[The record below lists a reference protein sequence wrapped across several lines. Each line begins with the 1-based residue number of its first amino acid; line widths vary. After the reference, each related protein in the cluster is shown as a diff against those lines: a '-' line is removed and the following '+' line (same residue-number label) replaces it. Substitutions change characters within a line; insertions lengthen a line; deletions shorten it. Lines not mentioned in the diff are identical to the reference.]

1 MKPVIVSAIAAAAVA
16 MAAPAFAKSG
26 DGPEVEIRHAVA
38 RVAVIVE
45 DRADIAVEV
54 EQGSSGLPAIQVSR
68 VGNEVRIDG
77 GLRRR
82 GFLNRR
88 DRIRECR
95 SGPEN
100 AARPGDG
107 ASVEVRDLG
116 RINISDAPL
125 IVIRTP
131 RNVDVSAS
139 GAVFGSVGRGATSVE
154 LGNGGC
160 GSWNVANTEGA
171 VSVSIGG
178 SGDMR
183 VGTSTSLDISI
194 GGSGSVIAGA
204 TGGLDIAIG
213 GSGSVTAGVARDLD
227 VSIAGSGDVS
237 VARIDGPM
245 DVSIAGSGDVTVRD
259 GTSPDVDI
267 SILGSGDVS
276 FGGAAVD
283 VDVSLAG
290 SGDVTI
296 ARATGAVSRS
306 VAGGGDIRIG
316 S

>member
-1 MKPVIVSAIAAAAVA
+1 MKPVITSAIVAAVA
-16 MAAPAFAKSG
+16 VMAAPAFAK

-54 EQGSSGLPAIQVSR
+54 EQGSSGLPAIQVTR

-82 GFLNRR
+82 GFLNRSNG
-88 DRIRECR
+88 IRECR

-100 AARPGDG
+100 AQRPGDG

-131 RNVDVSAS
+131 RQVDVSAS
-139 GAVFGSVGRGATSVE
+139 GAVFGSVGRGASSVE
-154 LGNGGC
+154 LGSIGC
-160 GSWNVANTEGA
+160 GYWNVANTEGP
-171 VSVSIGG
+171 VSLSIGG
-178 SGDMR
+178 SGGIR
-183 VGTSTSLDISI
+183 AGSSTSLDISI
-194 GGSGSVIAGA
+194 GGSGSVTAGA
-204 TGGLDIAIG
+204 TRDLEIAIG
-213 GSGSVTAGVARDLD
+213 GSGDVA
-227 VSIAGSGDVS
+227 
-237 VARIDGPM
+237 VARIDGLL
-245 DVSIAGSGDVTVRD
+245 DVAIGGSGDVIVRD
-259 GTSPDVDI
+259 GTSPDVSI
-267 SILGSGDVS
+267 SIAGSGDVN
-276 FGGAAVD
+276 FGGVAGD
-283 VDVSLAG
+283 VDVSIAG
-290 SGDVTI
+290 GGDVTI

-306 VAGGGDIRIG
+306 VAGSGDIRIG

>member
-1 MKPVIVSAIAAAAVA
+1 MKPVITSAVIAAVAA
-16 MAAPAFAKSG
+16 MAAPAFAK
-26 DGPEVEIRHAVA
+26 DGPEVEIDHAVA

-54 EQGSSGLPAIQVSR
+54 EQGTSGLPAIQVTR

-88 DRIRECR
+88 DSIQDCR
-95 SGPEN
+95 SGPDN

-107 ASVEVRDLG
+107 ASVEVRDHG

-131 RNVDVSAS
+131 RQVNVSAS
-139 GAVFGSVGRGATSVE
+139 GAVFGSVGRGASSVD
-154 LGNGGC
+154 LGASGC
-160 GSWNVANTEGA
+160 GYWNVANTEGP
-171 VSVSIGG
+171 VSLSIAG

-183 VGTSTSLDISI
+183 AGTSASLDISI
-194 GGSGSVIAGA
+194 AGSGSAS
-204 TGGLDIAIG
+204 GG
-213 GSGSVTAGVARDLD
+213 VTRELD
-227 VSIAGSGDVS
+227 VSIAGSGDVA

-245 DVSIAGSGDVTVRD
+245 DVSIAGSGDVVVRD
-259 GTSPDVDI
+259 GTSPEVSI
-267 SILGSGDVS
+267 SIMGSGDVT
-276 FGGAAVD
+276 FGGVAGD
-283 VDVSLAG
+283 VDVSMAG
-290 SGDVTI
+290 GGDVTI

-306 VAGGGDIRIG
+306 IAGSGDIRIG

>member
-1 MKPVIVSAIAAAAVA
+1 MKPVITSAIIAAVAA
-16 MAAPAFAKSG
+16 MAAPAFAK
-26 DGPEVEIRHAVA
+26 DGPEVEIDHAVA

-54 EQGSSGLPAIQVSR
+54 EQGTSGLPAIQVTR

-88 DRIRECR
+88 DSIQECR
-95 SGPEN
+95 SGPDN

-107 ASVEVRDLG
+107 ASVEVRDHG

-131 RNVDVSAS
+131 RQVNVSAS
-139 GAVFGSVGRGATSVE
+139 GAVFGSVGRGASSVD
-154 LGNGGC
+154 LGASGC
-160 GSWNVANTEGA
+160 GYWNVANTEGP
-171 VSVSIGG
+171 VSLSIAG

-183 VGTSTSLDISI
+183 AGTSASLDISI
-194 GGSGSVIAGA
+194 AGSGSAS
-204 TGGLDIAIG
+204 GG
-213 GSGSVTAGVARDLD
+213 VTRDLD
-227 VSIAGSGDVS
+227 VSITGSGDVA

-245 DVSIAGSGDVTVRD
+245 DVSIAGSGDVVVRD
-259 GTSPDVDI
+259 GTSPEVSI
-267 SILGSGDVS
+267 SIMGSGDVT
-276 FGGAAVD
+276 FGGVAGD
-283 VDVSLAG
+283 VDVSMAG
-290 SGDVTI
+290 GGDVTI

-306 VAGGGDIRIG
+306 IAGSGDIRIG

>member
-1 MKPVIVSAIAAAAVA
+1 MKPVITSAIVAAVA
-16 MAAPAFAKSG
+16 VMAAPAFAK
-26 DGPEVEIRHAVA
+26 DGPEVEIDHAVA

-54 EQGSSGLPAIQVSR
+54 EQGTSGLPAIQVTR

-82 GFLNRR
+82 GFLNRSNG
-88 DRIRECR
+88 IRECR

-100 AARPGDG
+100 AQRPGDG

-131 RNVDVSAS
+131 RQVDISTS

-154 LGNGGC
+154 LGSAGC
-160 GSWNVANTEGA
+160 GDWNVANTDGP
-171 VSVSIGG
+171 VSLSIAG

-183 VGTSTSLDISI
+183 AGTSASLEVNIA
-194 GGSGSVIAGA
+194 GSGSASAGA
-204 TGGLDIAIG
+204 TRELDA
-213 GSGSVTAGVARDLD
+213 
-227 VSIAGSGDVS
+227 SIAGSGDVS
-237 VARIDGPM
+237 VARVDGNI
-245 DVSIAGSGDVTVRD
+245 DVSIAGSGDVVVRAGD
-259 GTSPDVDI
+259 SPDVDI
-267 SILGSGDVS
+267 SILGSGDVN
-276 FGGAAVD
+276 FGGVAGNVD
-283 VDVSLAG
+283 ISLAG
-290 SGDVTI
+290 GGDVNI
-296 ARATGAVSRS
+296 ARATGSVSRS
-306 VAGGGDIRIG
+306 VAGSGDIRIG

>member
-1 MKPVIVSAIAAAAVA
+1 MKPVITSAVIAAVAA
-16 MAAPAFAKSG
+16 MAAPAFAK
-26 DGPEVEIRHAVA
+26 DGPEVEIDHAVA

-54 EQGSSGLPAIQVSR
+54 EQGTSGLPAIQVTR

-88 DRIRECR
+88 DSIQECR
-95 SGPEN
+95 SGPDN

-107 ASVEVRDLG
+107 ASVEVRDHG

-131 RNVDVSAS
+131 RQVNVSAS
-139 GAVFGSVGRGATSVE
+139 GAVFGSVGRGASSVD
-154 LGNGGC
+154 LGASGC
-160 GSWNVANTEGA
+160 GYWNVANTEGP
-171 VSVSIGG
+171 VSLSIAG

-183 VGTSTSLDISI
+183 AGTSASLDISI
-194 GGSGSVIAGA
+194 AGSGSAS
-204 TGGLDIAIG
+204 GG
-213 GSGSVTAGVARDLD
+213 VTRELD
-227 VSIAGSGDVS
+227 VSIAGSGDVA

-245 DVSIAGSGDVTVRD
+245 DVSIAGSGDVVVRD
-259 GTSPDVDI
+259 GTSPEVSI
-267 SILGSGDVS
+267 SIMGSGDVT
-276 FGGAAVD
+276 FGGVAGD
-283 VDVSLAG
+283 VDVSMAG
-290 SGDVTI
+290 GGDVTI

-306 VAGGGDIRIG
+306 IAGSGDIRIG

>member
-1 MKPVIVSAIAAAAVA
+1 MKPVITSAVIAAVA
-16 MAAPAFAKSG
+16 ATVMAAPAFAK
-26 DGPEVEIRHAVA
+26 DGPQVEIRHAVA

-54 EQGSSGLPAIQVSR
+54 EQGTSGLPAIQVTR
-68 VGNEVRIDG
+68 EGNEVRVDG

-88 DRIRECR
+88 DSIQDCR
-95 SGPEN
+95 SGPDN

-107 ASVEVRDLG
+107 ASVEVRDHG

-131 RNVDVSAS
+131 RQVNVSAS
-139 GAVFGSVGRGATSVE
+139 GAVFGSVGRGAASVE
-154 LGNGGC
+154 LGNSGC
-160 GSWNVANTEGA
+160 GFWNVANTDGP
-171 VSVSIGG
+171 VSLSISG
-178 SGDMR
+178 SGDIR
-183 VGTSTSLDISI
+183 AGTSTSLDISI
-194 GGSGSVIAGA
+194 AGSGSTRSGA
-204 TGGLDIAIG
+204 TRGLE
-213 GSGSVTAGVARDLD
+213 VA
-227 VSIAGSGDVS
+227 IAGSGDVV

-245 DVSIAGSGDVTVRD
+245 DVSVAGSGDVVVRD

-267 SILGSGDVS
+267 SIAGSGDVN
-276 FGGAAVD
+276 FGGVAVD
-283 VDVSLAG
+283 VDVSIMG
-290 SGDVTI
+290 GGDVTI

-306 VAGGGDIRIG
+306 VAGSGDIRIG

>member
-1 MKPVIVSAIAAAAVA
+1 MKPVITSAVIAAVA
-16 MAAPAFAKSG
+16 AIAAPAFAK
-26 DGPEVEIRHAVA
+26 DGPEVEIDHAVA

-54 EQGSSGLPAIQVSR
+54 EQGTSGLPAIQVTR

-88 DRIRECR
+88 DSIQECR
-95 SGPEN
+95 SGPDN

-107 ASVEVRDLG
+107 ASVEVRDHG

-131 RNVDVSAS
+131 RQVNVSAS
-139 GAVFGSVGRGATSVE
+139 GAVFGSVGRGASSVD
-154 LGNGGC
+154 LGASGC
-160 GSWNVANTEGA
+160 GYWNVANTEGP
-171 VSVSIGG
+171 VSLSIAG

-183 VGTSTSLDISI
+183 AGTSASLDISI
-194 GGSGSVIAGA
+194 AGSGSAS
-204 TGGLDIAIG
+204 GG
-213 GSGSVTAGVARDLD
+213 VTRDLD
-227 VSIAGSGDVS
+227 VSIAGSGDVA

-245 DVSIAGSGDVTVRD
+245 DVSIAGSGDVVVRD
-259 GTSPDVDI
+259 GTSPEVSI
-267 SILGSGDVS
+267 SIMGSGDVT
-276 FGGAAVD
+276 FGGVAGD
-283 VDVSLAG
+283 VDVSMAG
-290 SGDVTI
+290 GGDVTI

-306 VAGGGDIRIG
+306 IAGSGDIRIG